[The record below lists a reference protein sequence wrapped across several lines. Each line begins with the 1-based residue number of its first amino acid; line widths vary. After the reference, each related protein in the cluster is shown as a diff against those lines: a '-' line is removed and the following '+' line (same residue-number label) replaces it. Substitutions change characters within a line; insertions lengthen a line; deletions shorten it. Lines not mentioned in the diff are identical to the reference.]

1 MGEKVRKA
9 EKIRQKYSISAS
21 DRSLRMSEV
30 NDAEEKTTS
39 DHAQDTEKTSIQRG
53 NAIQKTSVLAEGRSE
68 ATRVFLA
75 SSDVAKLLG
84 ITDRG
89 IRDNAVAGKYPGA
102 YKTPVNGIEAWAIPL
117 DALAASAQARYWH
130 EQFTTAGLTAD
141 PFSRGTSLNLEE
153 REEHWKRYELATEKC
168 QGRARKAFQA
178 VETFNGLLRHG
189 HKKMDAYA
197 AIKAEFGVSR
207 STLNEWQEALEGLE
221 QGDWL
226 PALVPDLSGRTNAR
240 RADWPGPSWL
250 FFLRDASTP
259 GRPLKTAY
267 KRTEREAEA
276 QGWGKLPS
284 FQTARRDFA
293 NLDAAAVAYLR
304 EGETALKRLSPT
316 VRRDYTA
323 FALHDQWT
331 MDGRRMDLMV
341 RDSKGEFGPKG
352 RTFRLW
358 LYAVMDMRSR
368 YLVGYAIGA
377 NLNADLVR
385 DALMDAFKKT
395 QRIIPKCVQ
404 VDNGMEA
411 AAKEITGGAP
421 WRLRGKVKE
430 DEIIGLLPFLGVE
443 VSWATPAHGQTKPIE
458 RLFGTLARMCETRPE
473 FKGAYC
479 GNTPEAR
486 PEEWDVDKAA
496 AIDQVR
502 FLFAEELGAYQRAPH
517 RGDGMDGK
525 SPMQMYTEL
534 MKAPGYAPRQISARQ
549 MRVCALSAIPV
560 TLQKDGSF
568 VIHGARYYSVA
579 TASLPKG
586 RGYYARYNRHD
597 LAEPVFVYR
606 GSKLVAENVQQIAR
620 TPGNSKEAA
629 QKIAKERTNFMR
641 AKKAAAQALLNIQ
654 QIETPEEI
662 NAAASRKHPGILDK
676 ATGEILPVS
685 PVVELTRPAADIPA
699 ATQPKTAAQKA
710 LEQKQAEDFDALL
723 YPRKKRTL
731 ANW

>member
-1 MGEKVRKA
+1 MDDKA
-9 EKIRQKYSISAS
+9 KIREKNRPVSDTTACDLGGHGSQLPSPQEKNGCDTAQVQKVQSELVVPSVPISPLPAGQRSQAGQAVLSAKDAS
-21 DRSLRMSEV
+21 
-30 NDAEEKTTS
+30 T
-39 DHAQDTEKTSIQRG
+39 
-53 NAIQKTSVLAEGRSE
+53 
-68 ATRVFLA
+68 
-75 SSDVAKLLG
+75 LLG
-84 ITDRG
+84 ISAQ
-89 IRDNAVAGKYPGA
+89 AVREGAASGKYPGA

-141 PFSRGTSLNLEE
+141 PFSGGTSLTLEE

-662 NAAASRKHPGILDK
+662 NAAVSRKHPGILDK

-685 PVVELTRPAADIPA
+685 PVVELTRPAADIPP
-699 ATQPKTAAQKA
+699 ATQAKTAAQKA
-710 LEQKQAEDFDALL
+710 LEQKQAEDLDALL

>member
-1 MGEKVRKA
+1 MSDQEKNASSNSVATSTLFSQRVDVGSVDL
-9 EKIRQKYSISAS
+9 KITSTPT
-21 DRSLRMSEV
+21 
-30 NDAEEKTTS
+30 KTTAGVGVCRIGES
-39 DHAQDTEKTSIQRG
+39 PIGDGRG
-53 NAIQKTSVLAEGRSE
+53 GRKQEANRVLLS
-68 ATRVFLA
+68 TV
-75 SSDVAKLLG
+75 DVARLTG
-84 ITDRG
+84 ITERSVN
-89 IRDNAVAGKYPGA
+89 RNAADGKYIGA
-102 YKTPVNGIEAWAIPL
+102 YKMPVNGIEAWAIPL
-117 DALAASAQARYWH
+117 DALPPSAQALYWH
-130 EQFTTAGLTAD
+130 EKFTTAGLAVALF
-141 PFSRGTSLNLEE
+141 PGGSSLTPEQ
-153 REEHWKRYELATEKC
+153 REDHWKRYELATEKC

-178 VETFNGLLRHG
+178 VETFNSLLRQG
-189 HKKMDAYA
+189 RKKMDAYA
-197 AIKAEFGVSR
+197 AVKSEFGASR
-207 STLNEWQEALEGLE
+207 STLNEWQRAIEGLE

-240 RADWPGPSWL
+240 RSDWPGHSWL

-293 NLDAAAVAYLR
+293 TLDAAAVTYLR

-316 VRRDYTA
+316 IRRDYTA

-341 RDSKGEFGPKG
+341 RDNRGEFGPNG

-385 DALMDAFKKT
+385 DALMDAFKNT
-395 QRIIPKCVQ
+395 RRIVPKCVQ

-496 AIDQVR
+496 SIDQVR
-502 FLFAEELGAYQRAPH
+502 ELFAEELGAYQRSPH

-525 SPMQMYTEL
+525 SPLQVYTEL
-534 MKAPGYAPRQISARQ
+534 MKAPGYAPRQISTLQ
-549 MRVCALSAIPV
+549 MRVCALSAVPI

-568 VIHGARYYSVA
+568 VIHGARYYSME

-629 QKIAKERTNFMR
+629 QKIARERANFMR
-641 AKKAAAQALLNIQ
+641 AKKAAAQAMFNIQ

-662 NAAASRKHPGILDK
+662 NAAVSRKHPGILDK
-676 ATGEILPVS
+676 TTGEILPVS
-685 PVVELTRPAADIPA
+685 PVIELTRPAADIPTA
-699 ATQPKTAAQKA
+699 KPPKTAAQKA
-710 LEQKQAEDFDALL
+710 LEQKQAEELDALL